1 MMRHIAFTISFTLLL
16 FQGLL
21 QAQNGNTLQ
30 VQIKNIELLE
40 GNLLLSLTS
49 DSTKFPAGEVE
60 EKYRKIVEVDS
71 HEMRVDFK
79 NLPDGEYAM
88 SIIQDLN
95 DNQELDTKKFGI
107 PAEPFAF
114 SNAAM
119 RKFGPPFF
127 SQAKFRLEGGKE
139 HQQELVLIY
148 RKPKKKDKK

>member
-1 MMRHIAFTISFTLLL
+1 MKRNIVFIISCGLFL

-21 QAQNGNTLQ
+21 YAQNKNTLQ
-30 VQIKNIELLE
+30 VQIQNIELLE
-40 GNLLLSLTS
+40 GKLYLSITS
-49 DSTKFPAGEVE
+49 DSTKFPSGEVE
-60 EKYRKIVEVDS
+60 EKYRKIVEVKD
-71 HEMRVDFK
+71 HEMTVVFN

-95 DNQELDTKKFGI
+95 NNQELDTKKFGM

-127 SQAKFRLEGGKE
+127 SQAKFLVEGGKE
-139 HQQELVLIY
+139 HHQELVLIY
-148 RKPKKKDKK
+148 RKPKKKD

>member
-1 MMRHIAFTISFTLLL
+1 MKLYITLIVSFSLII

-21 QAQNGNTLQ
+21 QAQNGNSLE

-40 GNLLLSLTS
+40 GQIYLSITN
-49 DSTKFPAGEVE
+49 DSTKFPGGEVE
-60 EKYRKIVEVDS
+60 EKFRKIIEVKS
-71 HEMRVDFK
+71 HEMTMRFQ

-88 SIIQDLN
+88 SVIQDLN
-95 DNQELDTKKFGI
+95 NNQELDTKKFGI

-114 SNAAM
+114 SNAAL

-127 SQAKFRLEGGKE
+127 KQAKFVIEGGKE

>member
-1 MMRHIAFTISFTLLL
+1 MRNIIYTLSFTLIL

-21 QAQNGNTLQ
+21 QAQNDNTLL

-40 GNLLLSLTS
+40 GKLYLSLTN
-49 DSTKFPAGEVE
+49 DSTKFPGGEIE
-60 EKYRKIVEVDS
+60 ENYRKIIEVKD
-71 HEMRVDFK
+71 HEMSVSF
-79 NLPDGEYAM
+79 NHLPDGEYAM

-95 DNQELDTKKFGI
+95 NNQELDTKKFGI

-127 SQAKFRLEGGKE
+127 EQAKFLVEGGKE
-139 HQQELVLIY
+139 HHQELVLIY
-148 RKPKKKDKK
+148 RKPKKKD